1 PEPAS
6 MLLRVSTGWIDY
18 LIAFLPPYVAL
29 MFLIGSHEL
38 LVRPLV
44 DRTLES
50 AKYYFLLLGC
60 GFLYFTIVE
69 GIWGAGIGKWLKG
82 LRVIRANGRPP
93 GVGRALIRIFI
104 PIGCV
109 EVVRMPLSMT
119 FISEA
124 EWTGLQTA
132 GYVVAAIACG
142 WIPALLAL
150 RARPDNGFATAWD
163 LASGTRVVIKPKGT
177 QRPTM
182 KPAVGPV
189 PAADGADSL
198 GPYLVI
204 EELVP
209 AHWLVGT
216 DPVLRRRVW
225 LLRRDTG
232 ELPVARRNVA
242 RSGRLRWLQNVE
254 TGDVT
259 WDAFEAPGGM
269 PFPALVS
276 NGKRVPWSTLR
287 HWLHDLASELWDA
300 TGDQTLPDQL
310 SLDHV
315 WITVEGRAV
324 LLDEPWPEVNAPAER
339 IPVSD
344 VAGQQRFL
352 NTVAAC
358 VESTGLPLHARPVLQ
373 NLEDGKFEK
382 LSFLTGTLRGLLEK
396 PAEVSTGIRAGSI
409 FMLPLYVWIAIVV
422 GRYHDKPWDDPWG
435 IVLFTA
441 VVVLGAMALA
451 DFVGLLFR
459 GTVSHSIFRL
469 AIVNGAGQPA
479 ARPHLLSRWAIVWLP
494 LLLSLSLVAWL
505 VRHAVAAGYIVAT
518 ALLLLWLGAAIFA
531 IFHPHR
537 GLHDRLAGTWVVRR

>member
-1 PEPAS
+1 
-6 MLLRVSTGWIDY
+6 
-18 LIAFLPPYVAL
+18 
-29 MFLIGSHEL
+29 
-38 LVRPLV
+38 
-44 DRTLES
+44 
-50 AKYYFLLLGC
+50 
-60 GFLYFTIVE
+60 
-69 GIWGAGIGKWLKG
+69 
-82 LRVIRANGRPP
+82 
-93 GVGRALIRIFI
+93 
-104 PIGCV
+104 
-109 EVVRMPLSMT
+109 
-119 FISEA
+119 
-124 EWTGLQTA
+124 
-132 GYVVAAIACG
+132 
-142 WIPALLAL
+142 
-150 RARPDNGFATAWD
+150 
-163 LASGTRVVIKPKGT
+163 VVIKPKGT

-276 NGKRVPWSTLR
+276 NGKRVPWSTLGP
-287 HWLHDLASELWDA
+287 WLHALASELWDA

-352 NTVAAC
+352 NAVAAC
-358 VESTGLPLHARPVLQ
+358 VETTGLPLHARPVLQ
-373 NLEDGKFEK
+373 NLGDGKFEK

-459 GTVSHSIFRL
+459 GTVSHSIFTCCP
-469 AIVNGAGQPA
+469 AGRSSGCRCCFPCRWWHGWSVTPWPPA
-479 ARPHLLSRWAIVWLP
+479 TSSPPRCFSCGWGLRSSPFSIP
-494 LLLSLSLVAWL
+494 T
-505 VRHAVAAGYIVAT
+505 AACT
-518 ALLLLWLGAAIFA
+518 TDW
-531 IFHPHR
+531 R
-537 GLHDRLAGTWVVRR
+537 GHGWCGDDE